1 MSEGDS
7 LMGFDS
13 NIHNEEDLY
22 QRYPLIDL
30 EIATS
35 EWDTEEITV
44 LYEVLRKD
52 RLSDETDALIS
63 GWLRRRAVAAGY
75 RFHPGKGTDGSGSL
89 SG

>member
-35 EWDTEEITV
+35 EWDPEEITV
-44 LYEVLRKD
+44 LYGD
-52 RLSDETDALIS
+52 RILTE
-63 GWLRRRAVAAGY
+63 
-75 RFHPGKGTDGSGSL
+75 GTGPQQEK
-89 SG
+89 